1 MAALIFIPAF
11 ILGIIF
17 PGKIIHL
24 VREDLDV
31 AGEEAAVEKRAGQV
45 KVGG

>member
-1 MAALIFIPAF
+1 MAVSIFIPAF

-24 VREDLDV
+24 VREDVEV
-31 AGEEAAVEKRAGQV
+31 AGVEAVVEKRAG
-45 KVGG
+45 